1 MDDELIRQGFQFSAL
16 KDVVIVPDSE
26 LDKEQ
31 KITEEEKLFMRVA
44 YEDSIK
50 QEKYEKSGVG
60 EKYLHKT
67 LEDYECY
74 DEESTRNFEKVK
86 TFISD
91 VRDKKKKR
99 TLWICGNSGTG
110 KTLLASLI
118 IRECGGK
125 FVKSYQIQNEL
136 DDCRSFKAR
145 ESKSDIINRY
155 AWYDILVIDE
165 IAKFE
170 SKQEIEYLFM
180 ILNERYEKM
189 KTTII
194 VTNKSAKELREYLG
208 KPIYD
213 RFIENCISLE
223 FNNASYRFKERDC
236 E

>member
-1 MDDELIRQGFQFSAL
+1 MDDELVKKGVVFSSL
-16 KDVVIVPDSE
+16 QDVIIVPDSE
-26 LDKEQ
+26 SESVQLTDQQKE
-31 KITEEEKLFMRVA
+31 KMKFDYEEQ
-44 YEDSIK
+44 IK
-50 QEKYEKSGVG
+50 QEKYKSSGVG
-60 EKYLHKT
+60 EKYLNKT
-67 LEDYECY
+67 LDDYDCY
-74 DEESTRNFEKVK
+74 NEESTRNFEKVK
-86 TFISD
+86 TFIAD

-99 TLWICGNSGTG
+99 TLWLCGNSGTG

-125 FVKSYQIQNEL
+125 FVKSYQILNEL
-136 DDCRSFKAR
+136 DDCKSFKAK

-155 AWYDILVIDE
+155 ASYDILVIDE

-213 RFIENCISLE
+213 RFVENCMSIE
-223 FNNASYRFKERDC
+223 FTNQSYRIKERDY